1 MFMLRL
7 ANFFAKY
14 SCTRWNKS
22 RLARRCCRA
31 GYRTL
36 STVVTK
42 LRRFGAYKIAAP
54 TREIQ
59 QAITLVPADAN
70 NTYPWPYCDPE
81 FAPWEEDDSPDG
93 YSLITDP
100 ADFVIRRSTSYCAW
114 KIYEAT
120 GRWPTN
126 RDSEHLDSDAR
137 DCEESLQMDRDRE
150 RRRFDARDW
159 EEFLQMNYCYKRPS
173 GEDALEYAVGIIADE
188 GEFGQVVWL
197 ESIYVSFESG
207 QRQVYYRVST
217 YKDFQYKEYTLKDPD
232 NIVWMEVSPYCV
244 PPRGFKKILK
254 WFRQR

>member
-1 MFMLRL
+1 MLRL

-14 SCTRWNKS
+14 SCTRWNQS

-31 GYRTL
+31 GYRAL
-36 STVVTK
+36 STIVTK
-42 LRRFGAYKIAAP
+42 LRRFEAYKIAAP
-54 TREIQ
+54 AREIKH
-59 QAITLVPADAN
+59 AVTLAPADAN
-70 NTYPWPYCDPE
+70 NSYPWPYCDPE

-93 YSLITDP
+93 YNLITDP
-100 ADFVIRRSTSYCAW
+100 ANFVIRRSTSYCAW

-126 RDSEHLDSDAR
+126 HGS
-137 DCEESLQMDRDRE
+137 E

-159 EEFLQMNYCYKRPS
+159 EEFLQMNYCYRRRS
-173 GEDALEYAVGIIADE
+173 GEDVLDHAVGIIADE

-197 ESIYVSFESG
+197 ESIHVSFESG
-207 QRQVYYRVST
+207 QRHAYYRVST
-217 YKDFQYKEYTLKDPD
+217 YKDFRYQERTIKDPD